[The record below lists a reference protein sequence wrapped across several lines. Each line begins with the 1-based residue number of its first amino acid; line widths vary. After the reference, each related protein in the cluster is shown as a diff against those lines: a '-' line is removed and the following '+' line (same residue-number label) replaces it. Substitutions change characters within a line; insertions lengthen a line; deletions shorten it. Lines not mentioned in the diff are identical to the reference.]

1 MHSLFALSRK
11 YYAFLTYFSSC
22 LAFRFWSPT
31 CFQSILKGLYHKMW
45 AEDLQLTTCQGQRLQ
60 DSPEIN
66 NCLSTECYSVILNF
80 PYKYKGSQ
88 SDMSVCSCRVV
99 PKSRGRE
106 GTCTVAVPAAMLDG
120 LNYQTQIP
128 KKGKNQI
135 TKGALLFIENVKI
148 M

>member
-1 MHSLFALSRK
+1 
-11 YYAFLTYFSSC
+11 
-22 LAFRFWSPT
+22 
-31 CFQSILKGLYHKMW
+31 
-45 AEDLQLTTCQGQRLQ
+45 
-60 DSPEIN
+60 
-66 NCLSTECYSVILNF
+66 
-80 PYKYKGSQ
+80 
-88 SDMSVCSCRVV
+88 MSVCSCRVV